1 MNEFYSNNQ
10 FSSIDLCFKRVWLNF
25 NRLEVLLLCCI
36 TIFANFWVAQSDDG
50 ASPRMAGTAENG
62 ADSLE
67 PPAEGARPTEVAI
80 ESWSSFVLKVDWAGF
95 QPILL
100 TEPNTKAGDWK
111 VSCFVDVFFCVCLL
125 ATEFHKTTEILF
137 LFIEKCF
144 CWQTTD
150 DNQSRAHEQQ
160 RNQHQWVVMA
170 TPSPGSPSS
179 SSSSSSSSP
188 PYSSE
193 LLRTS
198 QLPSKWVS
206 RGDWQPIGCDLR
218 KPVEF
223 FIPSRAKSK
232 KKESSGRQDPS
243 RLHSKVFFVC

>member
-10 FSSIDLCFKRVWLNF
+10 FSSIDLCFKRVWLIF

-111 VSCFVDVFFCVCLL
+111 VSCFVDVFCVCV
-125 ATEFHKTTEILF
+125 
-137 LFIEKCF
+137 
-144 CWQTTD
+144 CWQPSSTRRRRSFFCLLKNVFADRRQTTIRVEHTSSNEISINGSSWQRPLQAPPPPPPPPLHHHIPASCLEHRNCQASGYQEETG
-150 DNQSRAHEQQ
+150 NQSGATYG
-160 RNQHQWVVMA
+160 NQ
-170 TPSPGSPSS
+170 
-179 SSSSSSSSP
+179 
-188 PYSSE
+188 
-193 LLRTS
+193 
-198 QLPSKWVS
+198 
-206 RGDWQPIGCDLR
+206 
-218 KPVEF
+218 
-223 FIPSRAKSK
+223 
-232 KKESSGRQDPS
+232 
-243 RLHSKVFFVC
+243 